1 MPAGDYLVERL
12 AYIVKELVHE
22 AADVITLKL
31 VPESDSI
38 FDFKPGQFVN
48 LMITMRDGPVP
59 FLSKPYSISSSPTNK
74 DYLGLTIKI
83 TEREGSFPKLVSKL
97 RPGDKVMLMGP
108 FGVFFF
114 DPDKHK
120 DIVMIAGGVGITPF
134 HSMIAYATDK
144 KLSNK
149 LLLLFSNKTCSETIF
164 YKDFESF
171 AKTNPNFKYLC
182 TATREEQVSMSGI
195 ETGRFDADRI
205 LKACG
210 GSSEGKHFMLC
221 GSTPFVEGFRDLLL
235 VTMRVPKERVLYEL
249 FGSGV

>member
-1 MPAGDYLVERL
+1 MVERL
-12 AYIVKELVHE
+12 AYIVKELVNE
-22 AADVITLKL
+22 APDVITLKL
-31 VPESDSI
+31 APESGTI
-38 FDFKPGQFVN
+38 FDFKPGQFVS
-48 LMITMRDGPVP
+48 LLIAMREGPVP

-74 DYLGLTIKI
+74 EFLGLTIKI
-83 TEREGSFPKLVSKL
+83 TEREGSFPKLVAKF
-97 RPGDKVMLMGP
+97 RPGDKVTLMGP
-108 FGVFFF
+108 FGVFTF

-120 DIVMIAGGVGITPF
+120 DVVMIAGGVGITPF

-164 YKDFESF
+164 YKDFDSF
-171 AKTNPNFKYLC
+171 VSSNPNFKFIC
-182 TATREEQVSMSGI
+182 TATREEQVSMEGI

-205 LKACG
+205 LSACG
-210 GSSEGKHFMLC
+210 GSVEGKHFMLC
-221 GSTPFVEGFRDLLL
+221 GSTPFVEGFRNLLL